1 MIKVMVIDRKC
12 QDCRKGLVCSWSKVI
27 DKFDDE
33 VAKMPIGTVIKIQNC
48 PEFEEVELEEQ

>member
-1 MIKVMVIDRKC
+1 MVIDRKC

-33 VAKMPIGTVIKIQNC
+33 VAKMPIGTVVKIQNC
-48 PEFEEVELEEQ
+48 PEFEEVEEQ

>member
-1 MIKVMVIDRKC
+1 MGINMVIDRKC

-33 VAKMPIGTVIKIQNC
+33 VTNSYK
-48 PEFEEVELEEQ
+48 